1 MKASELI
8 KELEKKISKYGD
20 LEFMRYDPIDCTYL
34 GITMLEIHTLSNPT
48 PDDEDAELDVFVLE

>member
-8 KELEKKISKYGD
+8 KEIEKQVSKYGD
-20 LEFMRYDPIDCTYL
+20 LEFMIYNEFNSVYENVDILT
-34 GITMLEIHTLSNPT
+34 IHTLSNPT